1 MIFFEILW
9 LMFSWLPAPLNAIA
23 FGAVCLLLLFVIFRV
38 VCAVLDFIPF
48 F

>member
-9 LMFSWLPAPLNAIA
+9 LMFSWLPAPLNVIA